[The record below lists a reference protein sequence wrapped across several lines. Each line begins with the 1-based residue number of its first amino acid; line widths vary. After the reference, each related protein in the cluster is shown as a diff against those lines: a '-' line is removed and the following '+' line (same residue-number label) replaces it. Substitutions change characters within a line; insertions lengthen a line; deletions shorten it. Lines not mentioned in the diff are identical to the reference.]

1 MSKIE
6 TLTAYK
12 CAFSYL
18 QRNNPLKEEL
28 KNKIKDGELPD
39 YTFSNFVDD
48 YSKFTSDLAVGKS
61 TERTIF
67 CQKIKYVLECHI
79 MRPIDGCLNLMPVN
93 KESPLKS

>member
-48 YSKFTSDLAVGKS
+48 YSKFTSDLAV
-61 TERTIF
+61 ILVQIVHHF
-67 CQKIKYVLECHI
+67 MNIKYLCMNVMNHL
-79 MRPIDGCLNLMPVN
+79 
-93 KESPLKS
+93 S

>member
-39 YTFSNFVDD
+39 YTF
-48 YSKFTSDLAVGKS
+48 
-61 TERTIF
+61 
-67 CQKIKYVLECHI
+67 
-79 MRPIDGCLNLMPVN
+79 
-93 KESPLKS
+93 